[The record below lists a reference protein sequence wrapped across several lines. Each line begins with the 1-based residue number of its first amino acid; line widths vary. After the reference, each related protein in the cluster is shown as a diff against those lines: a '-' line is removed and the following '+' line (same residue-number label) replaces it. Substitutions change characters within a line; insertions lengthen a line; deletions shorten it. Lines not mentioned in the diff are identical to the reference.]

1 MSSVAVGSATCPTAS
16 GVAVRALRVYDDT
29 DLVPPGNAVTW
40 VRALLAKLLILAGGL
55 ACAYGAL
62 ILASIGT
69 SDTATGALVAYGLTF
84 AVPGV
89 AAVAAGAW
97 LLHRRRTRS
106 WSARTPLK
114 PS

>member
-1 MSSVAVGSATCPTAS
+1 
-16 GVAVRALRVYDDT
+16 VRAVFD
-29 DLVPPGNAVTW
+29 
-40 VRALLAKLLILAGGL
+40 ALLLIIAGGL

-69 SDTATGALVAYGLTF
+69 FDTATGALVAYGLTL

-97 LLHRRRTRS
+97 LLYGRRPRS
-106 WSARTPLK
+106 
-114 PS
+114 

>member
-1 MSSVAVGSATCPTAS
+1 
-16 GVAVRALRVYDDT
+16 
-29 DLVPPGNAVTW
+29 

-55 ACAYGAL
+55 ACAYSAL

-69 SDTATGALVAYGLTF
+69 SDTATGALVAY

-106 WSARTPLK
+106 
-114 PS
+114 